1 MTVRFRFPEHCG
13 HFGPQPSPRQFPRAH
28 EMSIPVVAFAVVGAA
43 VVLFVLW
50 YWNESNNKD
59 LGTMSRQWLA
69 EYNASHP

>member
-1 MTVRFRFPEHCG
+1 
-13 HFGPQPSPRQFPRAH
+13 
-28 EMSIPVVAFAVVGAA
+28 MSIPVVAFAVVGAA
-43 VVLFVLW
+43 FALFLLW